1 MSEQDTWTLDERL
14 REDADLIHAYATGVY
29 DDIRDRIV
37 SDLRDAAD
45 ALSAPSPEPRYTQAE
60 LNEAV
65 QLAIERTKQN
75 IAEGRLPSPDVPTQG
90 LEIAELWRRELYP
103 HLGQEIF
110 NELFADT
117 SEKGWNDIRA
127 EVAAVKKI
135 TAHLTAE
142 LQRLREGLNEL
153 AEEVKHNST
162 VRDEYQEW
170 ERIYELLAAL
180 THPPSDQGDTT

>member
-1 MSEQDTWTLDERL
+1 
-14 REDADLIHAYATGVY
+14 
-29 DDIRDRIV
+29 
-37 SDLRDAAD
+37 
-45 ALSAPSPEPRYTQAE
+45 

-142 LQRLREGLNEL
+142 LQRLRDGLNEL
-153 AEEVKHNST
+153 AAEVKHNST
-162 VRDEYQEW
+162 VRDEYQDW
-170 ERIYELLAAL
+170 ERTYELLAAL
-180 THPPSDQGDTT
+180 THPPSDQERLPTTAELSGIWKTCPECGVYLPCQAHPSDQGEQP